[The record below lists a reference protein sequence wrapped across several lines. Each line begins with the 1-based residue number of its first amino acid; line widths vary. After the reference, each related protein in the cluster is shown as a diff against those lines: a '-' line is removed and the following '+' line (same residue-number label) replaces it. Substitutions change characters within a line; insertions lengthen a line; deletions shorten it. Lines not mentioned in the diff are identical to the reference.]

1 MNKILS
7 TLIIILSLCFSAV
20 IARVVKAEGGK
31 VDYKGEVIIDS
42 DLDGLT
48 DEGEKQ
54 IYHTDPNNPDSDGD
68 GIFDGTE
75 VLNGTDP
82 LDSASPAAVQTIT
95 QTIKQQQG
103 ETPWTWYIVR
113 ASGLVGFIIL
123 YALIFLGLAAR
134 IPVLKKIVPSN
145 SLEIHCWLSIQAFTF
160 IMIHGLAVPFDKFM
174 QSQNVTFASVLI
186 PFASPYHP
194 ALMALGIIGAYIML
208 VLMLTSYFKRLI
220 PYRFWRT
227 IHYLSIALYVFAVI
241 HSFLLGTDFKNNWVW
256 SIFFVA
262 NGVLVILIFANIFF
276 KMTTSFEN
284 KDLRRS
290 NGENN
295 LENISNQE
303 SNENIY
309 QSAPSSIAGQS
320 EKTFRKRL

>member
-1 MNKILS
+1 MKKLS
-7 TLIIILSLCFSAV
+7 IFLIIILSLYFSV
-20 IARVVKAEGGK
+20 IIFKIVKAESGK

-75 VLNGTDP
+75 VSSGTDP

-103 ETPWTWYIVR
+103 ETSWIWYIVR

-134 IPVLKKIVPSN
+134 IPALKKIVPSN
-145 SLEIHCWLSIQAFTF
+145 SLEIHCWLSIQAFIF

-208 VLMLTSYFKRLI
+208 VLMLTSHFKRLI

-227 IHYLSIALYVFAVI
+227 IHYLSMALYVFAVV

-256 SIFFVA
+256 SVFFVA
-262 NGVLVILIFANIFF
+262 NGILVILIFANIFF
-276 KMTTSFEN
+276 KMITSFEN
-284 KDLRRS
+284 KDLRRN

-295 LENISNQE
+295 FESIYKQE

-309 QSAPSSIAGQS
+309 QSAPSSVAGES
-320 EKTFRKRL
+320 EKNFRRRV